1 MFDRAPT
8 RAGNHTGGVKS
19 RPKLSGAPLGY
30 TMWKVDGTAD
40 PYRAF
45 GTALWAD
52 DRAVSARLKEL
63 VFLRCSIVN
72 ECPT

>member
-1 MFDRAPT
+1 M
-8 RAGNHTGGVKS
+8 KS
-19 RPKLSGAPLGY
+19 RPKLAAAPLAY
-30 TMWKVDGTAD
+30 ANHQVEGTAD
-40 PYRAF
+40 PYREF
-45 GTALWAD
+45 GASLWSD